1 MNLLEEEKVIHQLSN
16 HPVHIVDERGEVSPS
31 AFIPFCEFG
40 GDMSAVGVKIDQFD
54 APVCNS
60 FKAKVLNDQLCY
72 EVDPNLF
79 IDRTN
84 TLKYLKLG
92 LVLVLDYNED
102 RQTTEFL
109 QEESMQPDKSLTK
122 QENMKVVSAKIHINS
137 LGDFFEI

>member
-1 MNLLEEEKVIHQLSN
+1 MNFLEEEKVIHQLSN
-16 HPVHIVDERGEVSPS
+16 HPVHIVVERGDVSPS

-40 GDMSAVGVKIDQFD
+40 GNMSAVGVKIDQFHV
-54 APVCNS
+54 PVCNS